1 MGVVYKAQDT
11 NLDRIVALKFL
22 PKHLLC
28 DEKAKTRFLNEAKAA
43 SSLDHQNVATIYE
56 IDEVGSE
63 WFIAMAYVEGKSL
76 KQMIKEKTFSIR
88 EFLKIA
94 IQIAEGLN
102 AAHRKEVTHRDV
114 KSDNIMITKDGLVK
128 VTDFGLAKLRGI
140 STITASGT
148 VLGTF
153 EYMSPEQAQGLPL
166 DYRSDIFSFGV
177 VMYEMITGRMPFKG
191 EYQAALVYS
200 ILNET
205 PEPLARYKAGVPDE
219 LQKIIDK
226 TLQKEVQTRYQHMDE
241 LLADL
246 KRLQQDQDLR
256 RMMKTE
262 PMPRAVKSEKPSLAV
277 LYLDKMSEKEEDEY
291 FAAGMTED
299 IITDLCGIGG
309 IKVLSRS
316 DVVPFRGKQ
325 VSIREIGKRLSVDY
339 VLEGSVKRANNKL
352 RVNARLIK
360 TSDGFLVWAGRF
372 DEELTNVFDLQ
383 AEIARKIA
391 RSLKVE
397 LRPTEIVQMEKKP
410 TFSIQ
415 AWDYYQK
422 GRDYYWR
429 LGKRD
434 IEFAIKQYKKAL
446 DIDPDYAL
454 AYAGLA
460 DAYVYQY
467 EAYYDRSI
475 AILDEAEK
483 ASQKALGIDS
493 QLPEAHRSLGRAY
506 MFKKMTQEAIK
517 EFKKAIRLRPNF
529 YEGCRALGW
538 IYEESRDYDQAVK
551 WARKALEIRPTDEES
566 FILKGVAYL
575 DQQLYGPALEAFSAA
590 LDAAPGYSTAFY
602 YTGSTFLKLGKF
614 DLAEE
619 KYRKC
624 IDNGGDPNVW
634 WELGWTYLL
643 QGDYQ
648 DALESF
654 ERSIDL
660 GYFDFVAFY
669 LLGQVHQCRREGRE
683 AEKCFKKCIELCSR
697 RLEGDP
703 DNPYLR
709 STLGLA
715 YLALGEEERGEKE
728 AEISVKLDPENG
740 AILYDLARFHAVKKD
755 EEKAIYFLKRALE
768 LPLGPSKHEARLDP
782 HFKNLQSSSS
792 FVKLLEI

>member
-166 DYRSDIFSFGV
+166 DYRSDIFSLGV

-191 EYQAALVYS
+191 EHQAALVYS

-246 KRLQQDQDLR
+246 KRLQQDQDLS